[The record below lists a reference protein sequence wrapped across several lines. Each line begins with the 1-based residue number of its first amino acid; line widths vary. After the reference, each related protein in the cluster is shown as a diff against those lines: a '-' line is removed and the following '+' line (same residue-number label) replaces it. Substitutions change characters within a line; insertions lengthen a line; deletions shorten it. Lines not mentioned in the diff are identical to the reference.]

1 MAGKLG
7 KFQMVAGEHWMGLTK
22 ENHLGSWL
30 QSNQTSGSRLMV
42 ELLAAKTRRT
52 IDTYLSKLPV
62 AKFDNDN
69 EYYWDVVG
77 SASRN
82 IPLIEARDEFGNV
95 ITKNDADSSN
105 MKMVGAGT
113 APFYLVF
120 GEVWFA
126 DGEYIVG
133 NLNEAYQFRILGDAK
148 LEGTHA
154 VYKVELA
161 GGNVDGVPAE
171 RLLSGE
177 RFSIEAAFIEKELSR
192 KVGDVRF
199 ATPVSMRNEW
209 SRIRIQHKVPGT
221 MLNKKLA
228 VGIPLLK
235 KTPTGYQRAVENM
248 WMLQVDWTVEQQF
261 NDYKNNALLFGRSNR
276 NINGEYTNIGKSGE
290 AIKTGMGLM
299 EQIEMGNTQYYNR
312 FSLKLLEN
320 ALYELSAAKLEFGE
334 RKFIIRTGERGAI
347 QFHKAVLDTVSGWTQ
362 FTYNGDTLGVVK
374 KTNASF
380 TGATQALAAGYQF
393 TEYMAPNGVH
403 VSLDID
409 PMYDNLERNKIMHP
423 NGGVAMSYRYD
434 IMYAGTEEH
443 PNIQKCELN
452 GQSEFRGYEWGP
464 FANPFTG
471 QTDNLF
477 ASYDEDSAVI
487 HKKTTLGVV
496 VYDPT
501 RIISLIPAILAY

>member
-1 MAGKLG
+1 
-7 KFQMVAGEHWMGLTK
+7 
-22 ENHLGSWL
+22 
-30 QSNQTSGSRLMV
+30 
-42 ELLAAKTRRT
+42 
-52 IDTYLSKLPV
+52 
-62 AKFDNDN
+62 
-69 EYYWDVVG
+69 
-77 SASRN
+77 
-82 IPLIEARDEFGNV
+82 
-95 ITKNDADSSN
+95 
-105 MKMVGAGT
+105 
-113 APFYLVF
+113 
-120 GEVWFA
+120 
-126 DGEYIVG
+126 
-133 NLNEAYQFRILGDAK
+133 
-148 LEGTHA
+148 
-154 VYKVELA
+154 
-161 GGNVDGVPAE
+161 
-171 RLLSGE
+171 
-177 RFSIEAAFIEKELSR
+177 
-192 KVGDVRF
+192 
-199 ATPVSMRNEW
+199 
-209 SRIRIQHKVPGT
+209 
-221 MLNKKLA
+221 
-228 VGIPLLK
+228 
-235 KTPTGYQRAVENM
+235 
-248 WMLQVDWTVEQQF
+248 
-261 NDYKNNALLFGRSNR
+261 
-276 NINGEYTNIGKSGE
+276 
-290 AIKTGMGLM
+290 
-299 EQIEMGNTQYYNR
+299 MGNTQYYNR

-362 FTYNGDTLGVVK
+362 FTYNGDTLSVVK

-380 TGATQALAAGYQF
+380 TGDTQALAAGYQF

-434 IMYAGTEEH
+434 IMYAGTEEQ